1 MMAEKNNQDG
11 DRKGERIAKILARAG
26 VASRREVERMIG
38 EGRISLNGE
47 LVDTPVTLVTDTT
60 GITVDGKPVGAR
72 EPSRL
77 WRYNKPRGLVT
88 TNSDPEG
95 RKTVFSAL
103 PDSLPRVLSVG
114 RLDINSEGLLILT
127 NDGALARWME
137 LPKTGWKRRYRV
149 RVHGTVD
156 EGRLKALSNGIT
168 VEGVKYGPIEARFE
182 RQQGSNAWLEMGLRE
197 GKNREVRRVLEALG
211 LKVTRLIRTAYGP
224 LELGNLAR
232 GEIDEVPVAALRSF
246 FPKELTGPVAEWAKA
261 KAKSGRSQG
270 PRSARGKRSPRK
282 QSGRPRKI
290 LRAKPAGSAGSRG
303 RKRK

>member
-1 MMAEKNNQDG
+1 MTAEKKNQDG
-11 DRKGERIAKILARAG
+11 DRKGERIAKVLARAG

-38 EGRISLNGE
+38 EGRITLNGV

-60 GITVDGKPVGAR
+60 GIDVDGKPVGPR

-103 PDSLPRVLSVG
+103 PGSLPRVLSVG

-156 EGRLKALSNGIT
+156 ERQLKALSKGIT

-197 GKNREVRRVLEALG
+197 GKNREVRRVLETLG

-224 LELGNLAR
+224 LELGNLAT
-232 GEIDEVPVAALRSF
+232 GEVDEVAAAALRSF
-246 FPKELTGPVAEWAKA
+246 FPEELVGSVAAWAKPKPDRA
-261 KAKSGRSQG
+261 KGIRG
-270 PRSARGKRSPRK
+270 PRGKRGAK
-282 QSGRPRKI
+282 GQSARPRKT
-290 LRAKPAGSAGSRG
+290 LRVKPAESAGSRG